1 MKYWRGYLIAAIV
14 AACSWGLA
22 SFAKG
27 HSQLVDMVYPYVT
40 RMAQSYLANWSS
52 SVSFCVWQV
61 LLLVLIVL
69 VLASAVLMFLF
80 RWNAFQWLG
89 WVLACVFAVSLLNTA
104 MYGLNKYASPLAA
117 DIQLENAEY
126 KYTVSELND
135 AAIFYRD
142 KANAL
147 AQQVERDSNGDVV
160 YPEISEMA
168 LQAANGFENL
178 TYQQFY
184 PVFAGSLLPVKTLD
198 WSGYFTAKGTDGVT
212 VALTGEAAV
221 NPETPAVWMPFTMCR
236 EMARR
241 MCIATEH
248 DANLAAFLA
257 CSSNDSVEFQYAAY
271 LMAYRYCYAAME
283 DIAASSDQYSLY
295 TLEKDV
301 SIQLQH
307 DLDVCTD
314 FFGKKA
320 ALDGQTCDLLVVW
333 HIQKHVLPLLK
344 EEEAA
349 PFDPLDESAVDLSGL
364 ANAR

>member
-1 MKYWRGYLIAAIV
+1 MKYWRGYLVAAIV
-14 AACSWGLA
+14 AACSWGLE

-27 HSQLVDMVYPYVT
+27 HSELVDMVYPYVT
-40 RMAQSYLANWSS
+40 RMAQSYLANWSA

-80 RWNAFQWLG
+80 KWNPIQGLG
-89 WVLACVFAVSLLNTA
+89 WVLACVFAVGFLNTA
-104 MYGLNKYASPLAA
+104 MYGLNEFSSPLAA
-117 DIQLENAEY
+117 DIQLETAEY

-142 KANAL
+142 KANEL
-147 AQQVERDSNGDVV
+147 ATQVSRDEKGNVI
-160 YPEISEMA
+160 YPEFSELA

-178 TYQQFY
+178 TYKQFY

-198 WSGYFTAKGTDGVT
+198 WSGYFTNKGTDGVT
-212 VALTGEAAV
+212 IALTGEAAV
-221 NPETPAVWMPFTMCR
+221 NPETPTVWMPFTMCR

-248 DANLAAFLA
+248 DANFAAFLA
-257 CSSNDSVEFQYAAY
+257 CSANDSVEFQYAAY
-271 LMAYRYCYAAME
+271 LMAYRYCHEAMV
-283 DIAASSDQYSLY
+283 DIAAASDQYSLHN
-295 TLEKDV
+295 LEKDV
-301 SIQLQH
+301 SSQLQH
-307 DLDVCTD
+307 DLDVCKK

-320 ALDGQTCDLLVVW
+320 ELDGETCDLLVVW
-333 HIQKHVLPLLK
+333 HIQRYVLPLLQ